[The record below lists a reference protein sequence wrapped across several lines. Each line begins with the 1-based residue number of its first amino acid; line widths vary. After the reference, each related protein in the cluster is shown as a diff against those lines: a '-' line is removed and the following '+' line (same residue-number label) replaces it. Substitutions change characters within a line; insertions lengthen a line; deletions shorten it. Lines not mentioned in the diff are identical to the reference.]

1 MNKNNLLK
9 KLEQLSLESAPKIN
23 FTNEEL
29 AYLRTKIRNDQLG
42 LMLNYVEQDPLADS
56 HHIMVKEPKI
66 DLNIN
71 MHSNGGGSFLKHQQ
85 HHLLIEG
92 DNYHGLLALAH
103 AKVKVDI
110 IYIDPPYNTGNK
122 DFIYNDDFTN
132 DPTPVGHDD
141 PHRHSKWISFM
152 KKRLELAKKLLS
164 EEGVIFVSIDDNE
177 QAYLKVLMDEIFGE
191 NNFIAPINWQS
202 SFGGKNDTKLMPIN
216 SEYIL
221 FYGKQT
227 KYLVKMQ
234 DYNSA
239 DSFKLKDEFFSK
251 YGSYKISPLC
261 WASLTYYAKLDYII
275 YIEQINDSITINNKK
290 TLNTIGEIVAG
301 SNKSPL
307 SLNKEKRVQRI
318 AGNYNQNDWCFYWS
332 WEVVSKAFEQ
342 GFIELKNNAGKWMIF
357 QKEYEKAKFSG
368 RKKMIELRDFKRIAL
383 RNIIADSTI
392 SNKVGND
399 EAKFLGIS
407 FSYPKPTSLI
417 KKLLSTKE
425 NNSVVLD
432 FFAGSGTT
440 GQAVMELNAE
450 DDGHRRFILIT
461 NNESKARS
469 KQEAKDEQDHPELGI
484 CRAVTRERLYRVIH
498 GKGSKNEKIKWVY
511 KKNKPSLQ
519 DNAVRYLQVDYVHK
533 ITGEFE
539 EIDKNKS
546 LYKVEFDQNLSILDL
561 K

>member
-1 MNKNNLLK
+1 M
-9 KLEQLSLESAPKIN
+9 
-23 FTNEEL
+23 
-29 AYLRTKIRNDQLG
+29 
-42 LMLNYVEQDPLADS
+42 
-56 HHIMVKEPKI
+56 
-66 DLNIN
+66 
-71 MHSNGGGSFLKHQQ
+71 
-85 HHLLIEG
+85 LIEG

-152 KKRLELAKKLLS
+152 KKRLELAKELLS

-191 NNFIAPINWQS
+191 TNFIAPINWQS
-202 SFGGKNDTKLMPIN
+202 SFGGKNDTKLMPVN

-227 KYLVKMQ
+227 KSLLKLQ
-234 DYNSA
+234 DHNSA
-239 DSFKLKDEFFSK
+239 DSFKLKDELFSK
-251 YGSYKISPLC
+251 YGGYKISPLC
-261 WASLTYYAKLDYII
+261 WASLTYYSKLDYVI
-275 YIEQINDSITINNKK
+275 YIEKSNNVININNKK
-290 TLNTIGEIVAG
+290 TCHTIGEIVAG
-301 SNKSPL
+301 PNKSTL
-307 SLNKEKRVQRI
+307 SLNKKRREQRI
-318 AGNYNQNDWCFYWS
+318 AGDHNQNDWRFYWS
-332 WEVVSKAFEQ
+332 WEVVCEAFKQ
-342 GFIELKNNAGKWMIF
+342 GFIELKNNSGKWMIF

-368 RKKMIELRDFKRIAL
+368 RKKMIELRDFKTVAL

-399 EAKFLGIS
+399 EAKSLGIS

-417 KKLLSTKE
+417 KKLLRTKE

-440 GQAVMELNAE
+440 GHAVMELNAE
-450 DDGHRRFILIT
+450 DDGKRRFILVT

-469 KQEAKDEQDHPELGI
+469 EEEEKDGQDHPELGI

-498 GKGSKNEKIKWVY
+498 GKGSQNEKIKWIY
-511 KKNKPSLQ
+511 KKEQPSLQ
-519 DNAVRYLQVDYVHK
+519 NNAVRYLQVDYVHK

-539 EIDKNKS
+539 EIDKNKP